1 MTWLTRPQ
9 QQNRP
14 SRLPGL
20 RRRLGRDVG
29 EQGDRGSASL
39 ELIGVSVLLLVPLF
53 YLVMTLAQLQ
63 AGAYAVSGAARDA
76 GRVFAESRDV
86 GAAQGRAQAAARI
99 IFEDYGFAAGEVQV
113 ACLDDPCL
121 GPDARVR
128 ATTTLRVPLP
138 LVPDFVRGVVPS
150 EVVVHGEHQATVE
163 RFRGE
168 S

>member
-1 MTWLTRPQ
+1 MTRPDPPDQ
-9 QQNRP
+9 AGVR
-14 SRLPGL
+14 RRL
-20 RRRLGRDVG
+20 RRRLALHVR

-86 GAAQGRAQAAARI
+86 DAAQGRAQAAARI

-150 EVVVHGEHQATVE
+150 EVVVHGEHLATVE

>member
-1 MTWLTRPQ
+1 MTRPDPPDQ
-9 QQNRP
+9 AGVPR
-14 SRLPGL
+14 RL
-20 RRRLGRDVG
+20 RRRLTLHVR

-86 GAAQGRAQAAARI
+86 GAAHSRSQAAARI
-99 IFEDYGFAAGEVQV
+99 IFEDYGFASGDVQV
-113 ACLDDPCL
+113 TCLDDPCL

-128 ATTTLRVPLP
+128 ATTSLRVRLP
-138 LVPDFVRGVVPS
+138 LVPDVVRGVVPS
-150 EVVVHGEHQATVE
+150 EVVVHGEHLATVD